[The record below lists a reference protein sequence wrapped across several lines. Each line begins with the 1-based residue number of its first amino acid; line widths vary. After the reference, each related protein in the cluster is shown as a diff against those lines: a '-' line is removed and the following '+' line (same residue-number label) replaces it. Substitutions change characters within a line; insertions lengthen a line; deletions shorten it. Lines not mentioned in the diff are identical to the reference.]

1 MLEIDGDDVPMID
14 RTINHSPEEQ
24 AREERAASKLRSEVN
39 HRPSVEVMN
48 TVRAGTRWSGAARLL
63 VLLFLI
69 GAGLGIYAGV
79 KHYYQ
84 PTPPQYRTEQ
94 CRRGDLVVTVAA
106 TGTLDPT
113 NLVEIGCEISGTIR
127 TVEVDV
133 NDPVNAGDLLFTL
146 DTQEL
151 EAQAAKSRATLAV
164 RQAELQLAEATL
176 LESEQ
181 ILGRVEQLLRQRA
194 ISEQEF
200 DAATASV
207 ARAKASVSSSEA
219 QILVAQATLDGD
231 LSKLRKSRVY
241 SPIDGIVLTRSVEA
255 GQTIVATL
263 QAPVLLTICEDLR
276 EMKLKVDVDEA
287 DVGDIRETQ
296 AATFS
301 VDAYPNESFQA
312 SIISLRYASRRV
324 QDVVTYEA
332 VLEVANQQL
341 KLRPG
346 MTAVADIITSKTQDA
361 LLIPNAA
368 LRFTP
373 EKDFPEAHHEGDESS
388 TSYVWIV
395 QNNEPVPV
403 PVTTGH
409 TDGRY
414 TEIESGALED
424 GMPVVVDVIP

>member
-14 RTINHSPEEQ
+14 RTIHHNRKEQ
-24 AREERAASKLRSEVN
+24 AREERAASTLRPEVN

-48 TVRAGTRWSGAARLL
+48 TVRAGARWSGAARLL

-69 GAGLGIYAGV
+69 GAGVGIYAGV
-79 KHYYQ
+79 KQYYQ
-84 PTPPQYRTEQ
+84 PKPAQYRTEQ
-94 CRRGDLVVTVAA
+94 CRRGDLVVTVAT

-113 NLVEIGCEISGTIR
+113 NVVEIGCEISGTIR

-133 NDPVNAGDLLFTL
+133 NDPVRKGDLLLTL
-146 DTQEL
+146 DTEEL
-151 EAQAAKSRATLAV
+151 DAQVAKSRATLAV

-181 ILGRVEQLLRQRA
+181 ILGRLGELLSKRA
-194 ISEQEF
+194 TSEQEY

-207 ARAKASVSSSEA
+207 AKAKANVSSSEA
-219 QILVAQATLDGD
+219 QILAAQATLDGD

-255 GQTIVATL
+255 GQTIVVTL
-263 QAPVLLTICEDLR
+263 QTPILLTICEDLR

-287 DVGDIRETQ
+287 DVGEIREGQ

-332 VLEVANQQL
+332 VLEVANEQL

-346 MTAVADIITSKTQDA
+346 MTAVADIITSKIQDA

-373 EKDFPEAHHEGDESS
+373 EEGFPVAPLEGDESP
-388 TSYVWIV
+388 TSHVWIV
-395 QNNEPVPV
+395 QNNEPFPV

-414 TEIESGALED
+414 TEIESSAVED